1 MRYNGPIL
9 TANIADPG
17 IKFKEVPDVCG
28 VFLSRFD
35 LFKGGHVRYHVDRVA
50 REAGKVVGNG
60 FTEVY
65 VNAKDGSVLAE
76 LMDVFVRDDAYSE
89 RFPITSRCK
98 RRYKEIEEGQRAMRE
113 IMERIAERLEQRA
126 EDILDLLSEIGE
138 VLFGKLDRAMD
149 DR

>member
-1 MRYNGPIL
+1 M
-9 TANIADPG
+9 
-17 IKFKEVPDVCG
+17 
-28 VFLSRFD
+28 FLSRFD

-113 IMERIAERLEQRA
+113 IMERIAEWLEQRA

>member
-1 MRYNGPIL
+1 M
-9 TANIADPG
+9 
-17 IKFKEVPDVCG
+17 
-28 VFLSRFD
+28 FLSRFD

-50 REAGKVVGNG
+50 REAGRVVGNG

-65 VNAKDGSVLAE
+65 VNAKVKDGSVLAE
-76 LMDVFVRDDAYSE
+76 LMDVFVRDDAYSD

-98 RRYKEIEEGQRAMRE
+98 RRYKETEEGQRAMCE
-113 IMERIAERLEQRA
+113 IMERIAEWLEQRA

>member
-1 MRYNGPIL
+1 M
-9 TANIADPG
+9 
-17 IKFKEVPDVCG
+17 
-28 VFLSRFD
+28 FLSRFD

-65 VNAKDGSVLAE
+65 VNAKVKDGSVLAE

>member
-1 MRYNGPIL
+1 M
-9 TANIADPG
+9 
-17 IKFKEVPDVCG
+17 
-28 VFLSRFD
+28 FLSRFD

-65 VNAKDGSVLAE
+65 VNAKVKDGSVLAE

-113 IMERIAERLEQRA
+113 IMERIAEWLEQRA

>member
-1 MRYNGPIL
+1 M
-9 TANIADPG
+9 
-17 IKFKEVPDVCG
+17 
-28 VFLSRFD
+28 FLSRFD

-76 LMDVFVRDDAYSE
+76 LMDVFVRDDAYSD

-98 RRYKEIEEGQRAMRE
+98 RRYKETEEGQRAMRE
-113 IMERIAERLEQRA
+113 IMERIAEWLEQRA